1 MTKVKSRKVRIMK
14 TIKQLLIVIG
24 LVSALSICAQTMIE
38 QPQLQMQSTSI
49 MMGSG
54 SHLPQAAIE
63 GVTTTYTPGASNVPS
78 GPHRALDN
86 DDREDAEGTGSNAD
100 PFPDPIGD
108 AILPLLLLA
117 VGYVAIVTRKKRTAN

>member
-1 MTKVKSRKVRIMK
+1 MK
-14 TIKQLLIVIG
+14 TMKQLLIVIG
-24 LVSALSICAQTMIE
+24 LVSALTICAQTMVE

-78 GPHRALDN
+78 GPHRAAA
-86 DDREDAEGTGSNAD
+86 DDDTPPQENPPGPNE
-100 PFPDPIGD
+100 DPIGD
-108 AILPLLLLA
+108 AILPLALLA
-117 VGYVAIVTRKKRTAN
+117 AAYVLFLARKKHAAN

>member
-1 MTKVKSRKVRIMK
+1 MK

-24 LVSALSICAQTMIE
+24 LVSALTICAQTMVE

-49 MMGSG
+49 MAGSG

-78 GPHRALDN
+78 GPHRAKEEG
-86 DDREDAEGTGSNAD
+86 DDAPSDHNGPME
-100 PFPDPIGD
+100 DPIGD
-108 AILPLLLLA
+108 AILPLALLA
-117 VGYVAIVTRKKRTAN
+117 AAYVLFLARKKHAAN

>member
-1 MTKVKSRKVRIMK
+1 MK

-24 LVSALSICAQTMIE
+24 LVSALTICAQTMIE

-49 MMGSG
+49 MAGSG

-63 GVTTTYTPGASNVPS
+63 GVTTTYTPS

-86 DDREDAEGTGSNAD
+86 DDIEDAGGTGSNAD
-100 PFPDPIGD
+100 PYPDPIGD
-108 AILPLLLLA
+108 AILPLALLA
-117 VGYVAIVTRKKRTAN
+117 AAYMLFLARKKHAAN

>member
-1 MTKVKSRKVRIMK
+1 
-14 TIKQLLIVIG
+14 
-24 LVSALSICAQTMIE
+24 
-38 QPQLQMQSTSI
+38 

-63 GVTTTYTPGASNVPS
+63 GVTTTYTPS
-78 GPHRALDN
+78 GPHRVLEE

-108 AILPLLLLA
+108 AILPLALLA
-117 VGYVAIVTRKKRTAN
+117 AAYLVFVARKKRAAN

>member
-1 MTKVKSRKVRIMK
+1 MK

-24 LVSALSICAQTMIE
+24 LVSALTICAHTMVE

-63 GVTTTYTPGASNVPS
+63 GVTTTYTPGASNIPS
-78 GPHRALDN
+78 GPHRAAA
-86 DDREDAEGTGSNAD
+86 DDDDAPSD
-100 PFPDPIGD
+100 PNGPMEDPIGD
-108 AILPLLLLA
+108 AILPLALLA
-117 VGYVAIVTRKKRTAN
+117 AAYLVFVARKHRTAN

>member
-1 MTKVKSRKVRIMK
+1 MK

-24 LVSALSICAQTMIE
+24 LVSALTICAHTMVE

-54 SHLPQAAIE
+54 SHLPQAAIA

-78 GPHRALDN
+78 GPHRAK
-86 DDREDAEGTGSNAD
+86 EEGDTPPSD
-100 PFPDPIGD
+100 PNGPMEDPIGD
-108 AILPLLLLA
+108 AVLPLLLLV

>member
-1 MTKVKSRKVRIMK
+1 MK

-24 LVSALSICAQTMIE
+24 LVSALTICAQTMVE

-49 MMGSG
+49 MAGSG

-63 GVTTTYTPGASNVPS
+63 GVTTTYTPG

-86 DDREDAEGTGSNAD
+86 DDIEDAGGTGSNAD
-100 PFPDPIGD
+100 PYPDPIGD
-108 AILPLLLLA
+108 AILPLALLA
-117 VGYVAIVTRKKRTAN
+117 AAYMLFLARKKHAAN

>member
-1 MTKVKSRKVRIMK
+1 MK
-14 TIKQLLIVIG
+14 TMKQLLIVIG
-24 LVSALSICAQTMIE
+24 LVSALTICAQTMVE

-78 GPHRALDN
+78 GPHRGKA
-86 DDREDAEGTGSNAD
+86 DDDTPPQENPPGPNE
-100 PFPDPIGD
+100 DPIGD
-108 AILPLLLLA
+108 AILPLALLA
-117 VGYVAIVTRKKRTAN
+117 AAYMLFLARKKHAAK

>member
-1 MTKVKSRKVRIMK
+1 MK

-24 LVSALSICAQTMIE
+24 LVSALTICAQTMIE

-78 GPHRALDN
+78 GPHRAKEEG
-86 DDREDAEGTGSNAD
+86 DDAPSD
-100 PFPDPIGD
+100 PNGPMEDPIGD
-108 AILPLLLLA
+108 AILPLALLA
-117 VGYVAIVTRKKRTAN
+117 AAYVLFLARKKHAAN

>member
-1 MTKVKSRKVRIMK
+1 MK

-24 LVSALSICAQTMIE
+24 LVSALSICAQTMVE

-63 GVTTTYTPGASNVPS
+63 GVTTTYTPGASNIPS
-78 GPHRALDN
+78 GPHRAP
-86 DDREDAEGTGSNAD
+86 AEGEEDTPPKD
-100 PFPDPIGD
+100 PNGPMEDPIGD
-108 AILPLLLLA
+108 AILPLALLA
-117 VGYVAIVTRKKRTAN
+117 AAYVLFLARKKHAAN

>member
-1 MTKVKSRKVRIMK
+1 MK

-24 LVSALSICAQTMIE
+24 LVSALTICAQTMVE

-63 GVTTTYTPGASNVPS
+63 GVTTTYTPSASNAPS
-78 GPHRALDN
+78 GPHRAK
-86 DDREDAEGTGSNAD
+86 EEGDTPPQNPPGPNEN
-100 PFPDPIGD
+100 PVGD
-108 AILPLLLLA
+108 AILPLALLA
-117 VGYVAIVTRKKRTAN
+117 AAYVLFLARKKHAAN